1 MGARGLINGVAR
13 NDDKSTIQQKCM
25 EKYIPPTL
33 AAAVTLLMS
42 SLKKNQTQILTQNIL
57 FHEFLLNSQFAI
69 ISSHIV
75 KGHPEHHCKD

>member
-33 AAAVTLLMS
+33 AAAVLPLMS
-42 SLKKNQTQILTQNIL
+42 SQKKIRHK
-57 FHEFLLNSQFAI
+57 F
-69 ISSHIV
+69 
-75 KGHPEHHCKD
+75 

>member
-33 AAAVTLLMS
+33 AAAV
-42 SLKKNQTQILTQNIL
+42 
-57 FHEFLLNSQFAI
+57 
-69 ISSHIV
+69 
-75 KGHPEHHCKD
+75 

>member
-25 EKYIPPTL
+25 EKYIPLTL
-33 AAAVTLLMS
+33 AAAVTPLMS
-42 SLKKNQTQILTQNIL
+42 SLKKNQTLLMQNIL

-69 ISSHIV
+69 ISRHIV
-75 KGHPEHHCKD
+75 K

>member
-33 AAAVTLLMS
+33 AAAVSPLMS
-42 SLKKNQTQILTQNIL
+42 PLKKNQTQILTQNEL
-57 FHEFLLNSQFAI
+57 FDKFFLNSQFDI
-69 ISSHIV
+69 IHRRIV
-75 KGHPEHHCKD
+75 KRYPEHHCKD

>member
-33 AAAVTLLMS
+33 AAAVLPLMS
-42 SLKKNQTQILTQNIL
+42 SLKKNQTQTLMQKFT
-57 FHEFLLNSQFAI
+57 F
-69 ISSHIV
+69 
-75 KGHPEHHCKD
+75 

>member
-33 AAAVTLLMS
+33 AAAVSPLMS

-57 FHEFLLNSQFAI
+57 FDKFFLNTGYVI
-69 ISSHIV
+69 ISGHIV
-75 KGHPEHHCKD
+75 KMIS